1 MSRQSRRSAAGA
13 TLSALVALAAACG
26 GGTPVEGPLHEVVA
40 VVSADRWSEL
50 EHAVRGAI
58 ERRVSGVSDER
69 VFTVVHQEPDGE
81 GWEDRSHAPLLV
93 LIGTMQ
99 DPWIQAAIE
108 EAEPRPHEPGLSRV
122 LDLWAEGQ
130 VANVLVVPESGEDEE
145 LEEHLEVVYAQLHAD
160 LRAMVRAAMYV
171 EGAQSELADSLWANE
186 GFGILIHDT
195 YAWSRTD
202 STFLFWPEG
211 EGADAD
217 VEQRIAVTWMNPAPP
232 SLEIDEVLA
241 WRERTAREHY
251 GTPQDVTDR
260 VTAERLAFAG
270 YVALEVR
277 GQWMRRTESGVEQG
291 PLLTRVAV
299 CEGQNRAYLLDS
311 WLHTPTAETYEHVV
325 QLETI
330 LDTFRCE

>member
-1 MSRQSRRSAAGA
+1 
-13 TLSALVALAAACG
+13 
-26 GGTPVEGPLHEVVA
+26 VVA
-40 VVSADRWSEL
+40 VVSADRWNEL
-50 EHAVRGAI
+50 EHAVSGAI

-69 VFTVVHQEPDGE
+69 VFTVVHQDPYGE
-81 GWEDRSHAPLLV
+81 GWEERSRAPLLV
-93 LIGTMQ
+93 LIGTLQ
-99 DPWIQAAIE
+99 DPWIQEAIA

-130 VANVLVVPESGEDEE
+130 VANVLVLLESGEDEE
-145 LEEHLEVVYAQLHAD
+145 LEEHLEGVYAQLHAD
-160 LRAMVRAAMYV
+160 LRGMVRAAMYAA
-171 EGAQSELADSLWANE
+171 GAQSELADTLWENE
-186 GFGILIHDT
+186 GFGILIPDT
-195 YAWSRTD
+195 YAWSRSD

-211 EGADAD
+211 EGADVD

-251 GTPQDVTDR
+251 GSAQEVTDR

-270 YVALEVR
+270 YIALEVR
-277 GQWMRRTESGVEQG
+277 GQWTRRSESGEREQG